1 MVDLDLDFFW
11 QIEDEGLSNGSCK
24 DSHKKIYQETKGIQ
38 NSHNDMN
45 QIVIRNLQRQMDQKA
60 KCKTCI
66 LIWKKIGM

>member
-1 MVDLDLDFFW
+1 MEVVR
-11 QIEDEGLSNGSCK
+11 I
-24 DSHKKIYQETKGIQ
+24 SHKKIYQETKGIQ